1 MLKFM
6 KKNEYLLV
14 SLFFVLMVFSLL
26 LSTGTITSGWHMV
39 DDHEFLEY
47 QIELSRSGGTVFTCI
62 QKALEEDIGSRFRP
76 LYYIFRV
83 ILTTF
88 FGSNLVVWSIF
99 KAIEIVISFIFLY
112 LCARALKCTVF
123 YSIIFTMVVMV
134 GPQSVVWW
142 KLGPQEST
150 GIMLFAVSFY
160 FLLKWLQ
167 TSKNSYAVVSYVF
180 TLTVALYKESFLLLI
195 PFLMCFVIYSDC
207 NKTEFSF
214 SSVRTSVRQHF
225 LFMLI
230 YSLTFIAEVLI
241 IILVVGVSSPGY
253 VGFDSS
259 VTLHQYKIYWL
270 DAIRNYL
277 KYFLYFM
284 IPAGLIIITFIKSW
298 RLLLKEF
305 FIACLIMFPQ
315 IILYCKTGL
324 EERYILPWSF
334 GFAYFFILSIC
345 KLPQFKGLRKL
356 LYSGI
361 IFIFLLFHFKVLVNE
376 ADYFTYRGHSV
387 TTVLN
392 EALKYS
398 NAETNILSAY
408 SPYEESDITVS
419 CWMQLKGR
427 NNVFT
432 WNEEE
437 KTCTDRSG
445 EGYGRTED
453 VSQMDIILFY
463 NPKDRHYCYDP
474 SIDITNYTRIDYGTM
489 TMCIKKD

>member
-14 SLFFVLMVFSLL
+14 SLFFALMVFSLL
-26 LSTGTITSGWHMV
+26 LSTGMITSGWHMV

-47 QIELSRSGGTVFTCI
+47 QIELSRSEGTVFTCI

-112 LCARALKCTVF
+112 LCARTLKCTVF

-167 TSKNSYAVVSYVF
+167 TSKNSYAIVSYVF

-214 SSVRTSVRQHF
+214 SSVRASVRQHF

-376 ADYFTYRGHSV
+376 ADYFAYRGHSV

>member
-14 SLFFVLMVFSLL
+14 SLFFALMVFSLL

-47 QIELSRSGGTVFTCI
+47 QIELSRSEGTVFTCI

-112 LCARALKCTVF
+112 LCARTLKCTVF

-167 TSKNSYAVVSYVF
+167 TSKNSYAIVSYVF

-214 SSVRTSVRQHF
+214 SSVRASVRQHF

-345 KLPQFKGLRKL
+345 KLPQFKGKL

-376 ADYFTYRGHSV
+376 ADYFAYRGHSV

>member
-1 MLKFM
+1 
-6 KKNEYLLV
+6 
-14 SLFFVLMVFSLL
+14 
-26 LSTGTITSGWHMV
+26 
-39 DDHEFLEY
+39 
-47 QIELSRSGGTVFTCI
+47 
-62 QKALEEDIGSRFRP
+62 
-76 LYYIFRV
+76 
-83 ILTTF
+83 
-88 FGSNLVVWSIF
+88 
-99 KAIEIVISFIFLY
+99 
-112 LCARALKCTVF
+112 
-123 YSIIFTMVVMV
+123 
-134 GPQSVVWW
+134 
-142 KLGPQEST
+142 
-150 GIMLFAVSFY
+150 MLFAVSFY

-167 TSKNSYAVVSYVF
+167 TSKNSYAIVSYVF

-214 SSVRTSVRQHF
+214 SSVRASVRQHF

-376 ADYFTYRGHSV
+376 ADYFAYRGHSV

>member
-14 SLFFVLMVFSLL
+14 SLFFALMVFSLL

-47 QIELSRSGGTVFTCI
+47 QIELSRSEGTVFTCI

-112 LCARALKCTVF
+112 LCARTLKCTVF

-167 TSKNSYAVVSYVF
+167 TSKNSYAIVSYVF

-214 SSVRTSVRQHF
+214 SSVRASVRQHF

-284 IPAGLIIITFIKSW
+284 IPAGLIIIYK
-298 RLLLKEF
+298 
-305 FIACLIMFPQ
+305 
-315 IILYCKTGL
+315 
-324 EERYILPWSF
+324 
-334 GFAYFFILSIC
+334 
-345 KLPQFKGLRKL
+345 
-356 LYSGI
+356 
-361 IFIFLLFHFKVLVNE
+361 
-376 ADYFTYRGHSV
+376 
-387 TTVLN
+387 
-392 EALKYS
+392 
-398 NAETNILSAY
+398 
-408 SPYEESDITVS
+408 
-419 CWMQLKGR
+419 
-427 NNVFT
+427 
-432 WNEEE
+432 
-437 KTCTDRSG
+437 
-445 EGYGRTED
+445 
-453 VSQMDIILFY
+453 
-463 NPKDRHYCYDP
+463 
-474 SIDITNYTRIDYGTM
+474 
-489 TMCIKKD
+489 

>member
-14 SLFFVLMVFSLL
+14 SLFFALMVFSLL

-47 QIELSRSGGTVFTCI
+47 QIELSRSEGTVFTCI

-112 LCARALKCTVF
+112 LCARTLKCTVF

-167 TSKNSYAVVSYVF
+167 TSKNSYAIVSYVF

-214 SSVRTSVRQHF
+214 SSVRASVRQHF

-376 ADYFTYRGHSV
+376 ADYFAYRGHSV

-453 VSQMDIILFY
+453 VSQIDIILFY

>member
-1 MLKFM
+1 MCPYFKVYSFLF
-6 KKNEYLLV
+6 NYIYNGCNGWSSICSLV
-14 SLFFVLMVFSLL
+14 
-26 LSTGTITSGWHMV
+26 
-39 DDHEFLEY
+39 E
-47 QIELSRSGGTVFTCI
+47 
-62 QKALEEDIGSRFRP
+62 
-76 LYYIFRV
+76 
-83 ILTTF
+83 
-88 FGSNLVVWSIF
+88 
-99 KAIEIVISFIFLY
+99 
-112 LCARALKCTVF
+112 ARATRKH
-123 YSIIFTMVVMV
+123 
-134 GPQSVVWW
+134 WHNA
-142 KLGPQEST
+142 
-150 GIMLFAVSFY
+150 FAVSFY

-167 TSKNSYAVVSYVF
+167 TSKNSYAIVSYVF

-214 SSVRTSVRQHF
+214 SSVRASVRQHF

-376 ADYFTYRGHSV
+376 ADYFAYRGHSV

>member
-14 SLFFVLMVFSLL
+14 SLFFALMVFSLL

-47 QIELSRSGGTVFTCI
+47 QIELSRSEGTVFTCI
-62 QKALEEDIGSRFRP
+62 PKALEEDIGSRFRP

-112 LCARALKCTVF
+112 LCARTLKCTVF

-167 TSKNSYAVVSYVF
+167 TSKNSYAIVSYVF

-214 SSVRTSVRQHF
+214 SSVRASVRQHF

-376 ADYFTYRGHSV
+376 ADYFAYRGHSV

>member
-14 SLFFVLMVFSLL
+14 SLFFALMVFSLL

-47 QIELSRSGGTVFTCI
+47 QIELSRSEGTVFTCI

-112 LCARALKCTVF
+112 LCARTLKCTVF

-150 GIMLFAVSFY
+150 GIMLFTVSFY

-167 TSKNSYAVVSYVF
+167 TSKNSYAIVSYVF

-214 SSVRTSVRQHF
+214 SSVRASVRQHF

-376 ADYFTYRGHSV
+376 ADYFAKRQ
-387 TTVLN
+387 
-392 EALKYS
+392 K
-398 NAETNILSAY
+398 
-408 SPYEESDITVS
+408 
-419 CWMQLKGR
+419 
-427 NNVFT
+427 
-432 WNEEE
+432 
-437 KTCTDRSG
+437 
-445 EGYGRTED
+445 
-453 VSQMDIILFY
+453 
-463 NPKDRHYCYDP
+463 
-474 SIDITNYTRIDYGTM
+474 
-489 TMCIKKD
+489 

>member
-112 LCARALKCTVF
+112 LCARTLKCTVF

-167 TSKNSYAVVSYVF
+167 TSKNSYAIVSYVF

-214 SSVRTSVRQHF
+214 SSVRASVRQHF

-453 VSQMDIILFY
+453 ESQRDII
-463 NPKDRHYCYDP
+463 
-474 SIDITNYTRIDYGTM
+474 
-489 TMCIKKD
+489 

>member
-14 SLFFVLMVFSLL
+14 SLFFALMVFSLL

-47 QIELSRSGGTVFTCI
+47 QIELSRSEGTVFTCI

-112 LCARALKCTVF
+112 LCARTLKCTVF

-167 TSKNSYAVVSYVF
+167 TSKNSYAIVSYVF

-214 SSVRTSVRQHF
+214 SSVRASVRQHF

-376 ADYFTYRGHSV
+376 ADYFAYRGHSV

-463 NPKDRHYCYDP
+463 ILK
-474 SIDITNYTRIDYGTM
+474 
-489 TMCIKKD
+489 